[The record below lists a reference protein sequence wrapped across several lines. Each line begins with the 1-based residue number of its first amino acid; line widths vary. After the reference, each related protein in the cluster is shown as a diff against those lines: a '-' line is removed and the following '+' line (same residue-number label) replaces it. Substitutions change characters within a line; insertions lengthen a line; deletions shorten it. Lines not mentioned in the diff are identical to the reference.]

1 MDRVGIAY
9 AIGTALAALA
19 FGVALG
25 VWLFA
30 LGGADHTID
39 VSPWLLIASA
49 LLGGLCAALAGLW
62 ALSFVRRR
70 PVGG

>member
-1 MDRVGIAY
+1 MERVGIAY
-9 AIGTALAALA
+9 AVGTALAALA

-39 VSPWLLIASA
+39 VPPWLLIVSA
-49 LLGGLCAALAGLW
+49 LLGGLCAALAGLL
-62 ALSFVRRR
+62 ALAFVRRR
-70 PVGG
+70 TAGG